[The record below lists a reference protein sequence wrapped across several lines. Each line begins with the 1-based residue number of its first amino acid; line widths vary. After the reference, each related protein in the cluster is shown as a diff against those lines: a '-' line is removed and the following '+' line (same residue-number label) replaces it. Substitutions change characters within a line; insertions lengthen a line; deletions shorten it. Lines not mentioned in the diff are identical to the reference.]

1 MGVLIGLMVSEVQTY
16 LDYREK
22 QTKTE
27 LSEKDKS
34 STTNSEYL
42 KWKINWTKIIFYV
55 IFLLLIWVFSNL
67 YLHFTIK

>member
-16 LDYREK
+16 LDYRER

-27 LSEKDKS
+27 LTEKDKS